1 MTRPRVFTAA
11 NPGPFTLDGTRTY
24 IVGREVAAVIDP
36 GPDDADHLR
45 ALRAAVADARRVAVV
60 VTHDHADHS
69 GCARALADALGAPLL
84 GPCRGADDPLADGAA
99 VETDEGALLAVDTPG
114 HCAEHLCFSWPRA
127 RALFAGDL
135 MLGEGSTTWVGE
147 YRGCVRDY
155 LASLKRVDALA
166 PSVIYSAHGPPI
178 DDVPGALAAYRE
190 HRLARIEQA
199 EQAQRDHP
207 AATPAQLVTTIYGDE
222 LPPLLR
228 DAAEASIAAMLDY
241 LTVEG

>member
-24 IVGREVAAVIDP
+24 IVGREAAVVIDP
-36 GPDDADHLR
+36 GPDDPDHLR
-45 ALRAAVADARRVAVV
+45 ALRAALADARRVAVL

-84 GPCRGADDPLADGAA
+84 GPCRDADGPLADGDA
-99 VETDEGALLAVDTPG
+99 VETDQGELIAVDTPG

-155 LASLKRVDALA
+155 LASLERVGALA
-166 PSVIYSAHGPPI
+166 PRVIYSAHGPPLE
-178 DDVPGALAAYRE
+178 DVPGAIAAYRE

-199 EQAQRDHP
+199 GRARRDHP
-207 AATPAQLVTTIYGDE
+207 GATPAQLVAMIYGDE
-222 LPPLLR
+222 LPPRLR

-241 LTVEG
+241 LAGEG